1 MNKIT
6 IIVSSIISTIVLLS
20 MINYN
25 QNDKNDK
32 NELKYKKIEFRRK
45 VERKDSIATHISDSL
60 IIPTEQKIKTPSS
73 DILATWYQAHGSK
86 TYSGETFHKDSLT
99 AAYYAKMGTQLK
111 VTNKS
116 NGKSVIVRV
125 TDRMGSKTKNRIDLS
140 KKAFEEIADKNSGR
154 IKVTVDVIE

>member
-20 MINYN
+20 VINYN
-25 QNDKNDK
+25 QSDK

-60 IIPTEQKIKTPSS
+60 IIPTEQKIKTPSN

>member
-20 MINYN
+20 VINYN
-25 QNDKNDK
+25 QSDK

-125 TDRMGSKTKNRIDLS
+125 TDRMDSKTKNRIDLS